1 MRRRTR
7 NITALGALTLL
18 AAALF
23 VWGMNYLLGNPILQG
38 GMDLAVRLDDG
49 AGLKR
54 GDRVHVQGVEIGT
67 VRNVNL
73 TDGRTVVVD
82 VRIQGNL
89 ALPTD
94 TRATVQGD
102 VFGAHTIELQP
113 GVSLLRLGSGDTI
126 QGGAAPQITDIAA
139 NLSEKAEAVL
149 TGVDSLLSPKALSDV
164 HATAAVLPESA
175 AELRAAFMELRAAA
189 AALRRTAEGV
199 EEART
204 GDAVAGAVAEVER
217 SAEALTAAVEKVDR
231 SFDVLSSVL
240 AKIDRGEGTLGRLV
254 NDSSLYVGFTQAVR
268 EMGLLAADIRERP
281 GRYINLRIF

>member
-7 NITALGALTLL
+7 NITALGALTLIAL
-18 AAALF
+18 ALF

-38 GMDLAVRLDDG
+38 GMDLAVQLNDG

-54 GDRVHVQGVEIGT
+54 GDRVQVQGVEIGL

-73 TDGRTVVVD
+73 TTSGSVLVD
-82 VRIQGNL
+82 VRLQSNL

-94 TRATVQGD
+94 TRAVIQGD
-102 VFGAHTIELQP
+102 VFGAHTVQLQP
-113 GVSLLRLGSGDTI
+113 GTSLLRLGDGDTI
-126 QGGAAPQITDIAA
+126 QGAAAPQITDIAA
-139 NLSEKAEAVL
+139 DLSERAQAVL
-149 TGVDSLLSPKALSDV
+149 TGVDSLLSPQALRDV
-164 HATAAVLPESA
+164 HATAAVLPEGA
-175 AELRAAFMELRAAA
+175 AELRAAFNELRAAA

-204 GDAVAGAVAEVER
+204 GDAVAGAAAEIER
-217 SAEALTAAVEKVDR
+217 SAEALTAAVAKVDS
-231 SFDVLSSVL
+231 SFGALSSVL
-240 AKIDRGEGTLGRLV
+240 AKVDRGEGTLGRLV
-254 NDSSLYVGFTQAVR
+254 NDSTLYVGFTQAVR

>member
-18 AAALF
+18 AAFLF
-23 VWGMNYLLGNPILQG
+23 VWGMNYMLGNPILQG
-38 GMDLAVRLDDG
+38 GMDIAIRLSDG
-49 AGLKR
+49 GGLKR
-54 GDRVHVQGVEIGT
+54 GDRVQVQGVEIGT

-73 TDGRTVVVD
+73 SAGRNVVVD
-82 VRIQGNL
+82 VRLRGRFS
-89 ALPTD
+89 LPTD

-102 VFGAHTIELQP
+102 VFGAHTIQLRP
-113 GVSLLRLGSGDTI
+113 GPSPRNLVSGDTI
-126 QGGAAPQITDIAA
+126 EGGAAPQITDIATS
-139 NLSEKAEAVL
+139 LSERAEAVL
-149 TGVDSLLSPKALSDV
+149 TGVDSLLSPRTLSDV
-164 HATAAVLPESA
+164 QATAAVLPQGA
-175 AELRAAFMELRAAA
+175 AELRAAFVELREAA

-204 GDAVAGAVAEVER
+204 GDAVTGAADRIEE
-217 SAEALTAAVEKVDR
+217 SAQALTAAVEKVDR

-240 AKIDRGEGTLGRLV
+240 SKIDRGEGTLGRLV
-254 NDSSLYVGFTQAVR
+254 NDSTMYVAFSQAVR

>member
-18 AAALF
+18 AVALF

-38 GMDLAVRLDDG
+38 GVDLAVRLDDG

-54 GDRVHVQGVEIGT
+54 GDRVQVQGVEIGL

-73 TDGRTVVVD
+73 TPSGKVLVD
-82 VRIQGNL
+82 VRLQDDL
-89 ALPTD
+89 SLPTD
-94 TRATVQGD
+94 TRALIQGD
-102 VFGAHTIELQP
+102 VFGAHTVQLQP
-113 GVSLLRLGSGDTI
+113 GTSLLRLGDGDTI
-126 QGGAAPQITDIAA
+126 QGAAAPQITGIAA
-139 NLSEKAEAVL
+139 DLSERAQAVL
-149 TGVDSLLSPKALSDV
+149 TGVDSLLSPQALRDV
-164 HATAAVLPESA
+164 HATAAVLPEGA
-175 AELRAAFMELRAAA
+175 VALRAAFDELRAAA

-204 GDAVAGAVAEVER
+204 GDAVAGAAAEIER
-217 SAEALTAAVEKVDR
+217 SAEALTAAVAKVDS
-231 SFDVLSSVL
+231 SFNALSSVL
-240 AKIDRGEGTLGRLV
+240 AKVDRGEGTLGRLV
-254 NDSSLYVGFTQAVR
+254 NDSTLYVGFSQAVR

>member
-54 GDRVHVQGVEIGT
+54 GDRVQVQGVEIGL

-73 TDGRTVVVD
+73 TTAGKVLVD
-82 VRIQGNL
+82 LRLQGDL

-94 TRATVQGD
+94 TRALIQGD
-102 VFGAHTIELQP
+102 VFGAHTVQLEP
-113 GVSLLRLGSGDTI
+113 GTSLLRLGDGDTI
-126 QGGAAPQITDIAA
+126 QGAAAPQITDIAA
-139 NLSEKAEAVL
+139 DLSERATAVL
-149 TGVDSLLSPKALSDV
+149 TGVDSLLSPTALKDV
-164 HATAAVLPESA
+164 HATAAVLPEGA
-175 AELRAAFMELRAAA
+175 AELRAAFAELRAAA

-204 GDAVAGAVAEVER
+204 GEAVTGAATEIER
-217 SAEALTAAVEKVDR
+217 SAVALTAAVAKVDS
-231 SFDVLSSVL
+231 SFDALSSVL
-240 AKIDRGEGTLGRLV
+240 AKIDRGDGTLGRLV
-254 NDSSLYVGFTQAVR
+254 NDSTLYVGFTQAVR